1 MSASAEESAVK
12 VCVRVRP
19 LIEREERATAEDS
32 VPVPL
37 YWKADRKSIHQLDD
51 GVTTK
56 SFSYDRVFSSSET
69 TNHLYQDIAK
79 PLVVSAVEGYNGT
92 IFAYGQTSSGKT
104 FTMMGSKLVPGV
116 IPLSMEEV
124 FQTIQNYPQKEFLL
138 RVSYMEIYNETVTD
152 LLVDSWKRK
161 PLEVREAL
169 NKNIYVADLT
179 EELVT
184 CPAQALAWVCKGEK
198 NRHYGKTKMNERSS
212 RSHTI
217 FRMILESREKSDPA
231 SGDNSE
237 GAIIVSH
244 LNLVDLAGSERA
256 SQTGAEGARFKE
268 GCNINRSLFTLAQVI
283 KKLSDESQRGFTNY
297 RDSKLTRILQNSL
310 GGNAKTVIICTITM
324 AALEET
330 LSTLQFA
337 STAKKMKNDPHV
349 TEVSDDGALLK
360 RYRNEIVDLKRRLQ
374 EVSSVTHVTATEK
387 ETLSQLLQEKDQLQ
401 KEQQDRIKNLT
412 KLLVTGSSLMPAKK
426 IPKRRVT
433 WGGKL
438 VRLSGTTECDVGQSD
453 LSFAEHFSRKRKADS
468 SSMELLEEDEEFD
481 SRWEIPEEYSF
492 TTDTGSVRAHGDS
505 SDFVSPSGSGK
516 KEADLERQ
524 LEEERGEREE
534 AQANVAS
541 LEGRLEAER
550 GEREEV
556 LAKLSSLE
564 GRLEKERGEKEE
576 VLAKLSS
583 LEEERREK
591 EEVLAKLSSLEEE
604 RSGGE
609 EVLSRAASLQQQ
621 VELLAR
627 EKREAWEEVE
637 RLEQRALELEV
648 QRSAQAQEQQEQVQM
663 LELRLADLQEQSHTE
678 AEPDE
683 QMKKEFAETIR
694 MCETLVSEK
703 EMVFAERDY
712 LRQEMELLLGQVS
725 SLEKEKG
732 SLAQEL
738 RDFKELEE
746 FKALEDDCSDDEKRV
761 LQNEI
766 VTLKSNVESWERKCR
781 DLESQL
787 GSMSGK
793 LAKKSSWAQELE
805 SMQGKDLLQE
815 VSELRRSLDDAEV
828 LGRDNRKEWA
838 VLRSQ
843 NLSLKERD
851 VELSSSH
858 QQMVVEVG
866 GLRSQLE
873 KEKSRF
879 KSMQTDLQ
887 KELTMAF
894 KENTKLTALL
904 DGKVPSHLL
913 ENVHLEGTIASLNEE
928 LVARLEAE
936 SALREELKTS
946 QEAESAL
953 REQLKTAQEAESAL
967 REELKMALEAE
978 SALREGLNTAQ
989 EAESAL
995 REELNTAQEAESAL
1009 REELNIAQEAE
1020 SALREELK
1028 MAQEA
1033 ESALREEVSCSEQQ
1047 CSLLEGQ
1054 LRGLLEEKVALKEE
1068 KETLQEEKETL
1079 QEEKE
1084 TLQEEKETLQE
1095 EKETLQ
1101 EEKETLK
1108 EEKVALK
1115 EEKETLQVEKETL
1128 QVEKETL
1135 QEEKET
1141 LKEEKVALMEEK
1153 ETLQVE
1159 KKTLQEEKETLQVE
1173 KETLQEEKETL
1184 QVEKETLQEEKETL
1198 QEEKETL
1205 KEEKET
1211 LKEEKVALMEEK
1223 ETLQEEKETLKA
1235 EEETLQE
1242 EKKTLKEEKQAL
1254 QENISHHEPSRSLEE
1269 QIQGSVSGPEEVEGV
1284 VSAPSQESSPLQSL
1298 LAALREEKE
1307 TLKEGMAALR
1317 EEKDQLQM
1325 DLLENVDMM
1334 IENQDELRSALG
1346 TINKQKEQIRG
1357 LVSLPTANQNAPALD
1372 SAHIEDLQN
1381 QVKALHAE
1389 LESVRS
1395 ERHSQSSDGGREEV
1409 DRLVSEVS
1417 ALSLEREQLQA
1428 LLEALR
1434 EEKAQLREE
1443 MDDKIQMILLQQQPG
1458 IGQQPSLS
1466 DELGSLDQYRMDDL
1480 QGPLESVTE
1489 EKDRLE
1495 REVQLSMEKVKALH
1509 EELQSVRSERDSQS
1523 SVGGQEEVDRLVSEV
1538 SALSLE
1544 REQLQALLEDLREE
1558 MVQLREKLEDK
1569 TRMEVEETSS
1579 QTEVEVVL
1587 RPQEVE
1593 ETSSQTEVVVQD
1605 YEAQLQELKQQIQS
1619 LSAELQS
1626 VRSERVSQSS
1636 IGGLEEVGRL
1646 VSEVSAL
1653 SLEREQLQALLE
1665 ALREEKAQDKIHMD
1679 QVNLEQR
1686 ADHQEKEDLL
1696 AQQIQQLDKQLTE
1709 IRMERSELQE
1719 ELAHMEEEKTGLQEE
1734 LARMEEEKTGL
1745 QEELAHMEEEKT
1757 GLQEALARMEEEKT
1771 GLLEELARMEE
1782 EKTGLQE
1789 ELAHMEEEK
1798 TGLQEALART
1808 EEAKTGL
1815 QEALA
1820 RTEEVKT
1827 GLLEALARMEEVK
1840 TGPLEALA
1848 RTEEEK
1854 TGLQEEL
1861 ARMEEEKTGL
1871 QEELAHME
1879 EEKTGLQEAL
1889 ARMEEEKTG
1898 LQEALARME
1907 EEKTGLL
1914 EALARTEEAK
1924 TGLQEALARTEEEK
1938 TGLQEELARMEEEK
1952 TGLQEELARMEEE
1965 KTGLQ
1970 EELARMEEEKTGLQE
1985 EVGRS
1990 LEENRAFKEEV
2001 STITK
2006 EKTGLQEELAHM
2018 EEEKTGLQEVVTRM
2032 EEEKTGLQEKL
2043 ARMEKEKT
2051 GLQEKLAYVEKEKTG
2066 LQEVLD
2072 RLEEDKT
2079 GLQESRNR
2087 MEEEEEKTGL
2097 REVVTRRAEEDTTR
2111 RLKESDES
2119 FQLFIGR
2126 CCTLSMAPLEQTL
2139 VDISVV
2145 KDQHLL
2151 ALPKALVQLYNQILE
2166 NNSQANQGLRDTM
2179 TVLKGHASVFR
2190 DVMEELVHG
2199 DLGVLEQQR
2208 LQDVLLSAP
2217 VTPDDDLHAQ
2227 WERRLPALLDRRERH
2242 LQRTSSLLEGLEQS
2256 LGSVPRSMAAQ
2267 LGETGHFLQGL
2278 RDACSHAPL
2287 DLRAVEDLLTAEAER
2302 SSNAAQL
2309 STNTLQVILETQG
2322 RVCQELEE
2330 LKVETTNVLEEERSK
2345 TSALLGV
2352 DSAALD
2358 PGQLELLRDN
2368 QKLLL
2373 QLHRSQ
2379 EQLTALRREL
2389 EGLEEAQRRSSER
2402 LTINKRTT
2410 QLLQTELQDACAKI
2424 HDKETAINTL
2434 RGKLRLSEEAQA
2446 QMQAPPSILE
2456 REELRGKVLKLE
2468 VEVTSVTT
2476 KHQKE
2481 VKSLSSLLNIK
2492 EESLRKLRETLRK
2505 SQKEQQ
2511 ESFLQGE
2518 DLYCR
2523 LTHPEGSKV
2532 QTSGS
2537 LERSKLEEEIRLLQL
2552 KVTELQSLLS
2562 SQKAEISSHQAEISK
2577 WQSRARTLKE
2587 KTKAMRPH
2595 LAAPTTPS
2603 KRGLLP
2609 DDAAAADSA
2618 ASDSA
2623 LFCCSPKKF
2632 HRALDSPRRGGD
2644 SPRRVLEAPVNVP
2657 DPNQTYGVDS
2667 TEFLRSTLARPKQ
2680 FFDNSTLGINP
2691 GSSSAVEQKE
2701 EMWPMS
2707 PKKEEMCTSQ

>member
-1544 REQLQALLEDLREE
+1544 REQLQALLE
-1558 MVQLREKLEDK
+1558 
-1569 TRMEVEETSS
+1569 
-1579 QTEVEVVL
+1579 
-1587 RPQEVE
+1587 
-1593 ETSSQTEVVVQD
+1593 
-1605 YEAQLQELKQQIQS
+1605 
-1619 LSAELQS
+1619 
-1626 VRSERVSQSS
+1626 
-1636 IGGLEEVGRL
+1636 
-1646 VSEVSAL
+1646 
-1653 SLEREQLQALLE
+1653 

>member
-1 MSASAEESAVK
+1 MSVLAEESAVK

-184 CPAQALAWVCKGEK
+184 CPAQALSWVFKGEK

-438 VRLSGTTECDVGQSD
+438 VRLSGTTECHVDQSD

-505 SDFVSPSGSGK
+505 SDFVSPSGSGQ
-516 KEADLERQ
+516 KEADLERRLEEERGEREEAQ
-524 LEEERGEREE
+524 ANVASLEGRLEEERGEREE

-604 RSGGE
+604 RREKEEVLAKLSSLEEERREKEEVLAKLSSLEEERSGGG

-648 QRSAQAQEQQEQVQM
+648 QRSAQAQEQLEQVQM

-683 QMKKEFAETIR
+683 QMKKEFEETIR

-712 LRQEMELLLGQVS
+712 LRQEMALLLGQVS
-725 SLEKEKG
+725 SLEQEKG

-761 LQNEI
+761 FQNEI
-766 VTLKSNVESWERKCR
+766 VSLKSNVESWERKCR

-787 GSMSGK
+787 GSMSGQ

-828 LGRDNRKEWA
+828 LGRDTRKEWA

-887 KELTMAF
+887 KELTVAF

-928 LVARLEAE
+928 LVARSEAESVLREELTTSQGAE
-936 SALREELKTS
+936 SALREELK
-946 QEAESAL
+946 
-953 REQLKTAQEAESAL
+953 
-967 REELKMALEAE
+967 
-978 SALREGLNTAQ
+978 TAQ

-1009 REELNIAQEAE
+1009 REGLKMAQEAESALMEGLNTAQEAE

-1028 MAQEA
+1028 TAQEAESALREELNMAQEA

-1068 KETLQEEKETL
+1068 KETLQEEKDTL
-1079 QEEKE
+1079 QVEKE
-1084 TLQEEKETLQE
+1084 TLQ
-1095 EKETLQ
+1095 
-1101 EEKETLK
+1101 

-1115 EEKETLQVEKETL
+1115 EEKETLQEEKVALKE
-1128 QVEKETL
+1128 EKETL
-1135 QEEKET
+1135 QEEKEA
-1141 LKEEKVALMEEK
+1141 LKEEK
-1153 ETLQVE
+1153 ETLQEE
-1159 KKTLQEEKETLQVE
+1159 KEALKEEKDTLQEEKDTLQEEKDTLQEEKDTLQEEKEAL
-1173 KETLQEEKETL
+1173 KEEKETL

-1205 KEEKET
+1205 KEEKA
-1211 LKEEKVALMEEK
+1211 ALMEEK
-1223 ETLQEEKETLKA
+1223 ETLQEEKETLQEEKKTLKA

-1284 VSAPSQESSPLQSL
+1284 VSAPSQESSPLQVL
-1298 LAALREEKE
+1298 LVALREEKE

-1325 DLLENVDMM
+1325 DLQENVDMM

-1357 LVSLPTANQNAPALD
+1357 LVSLPTANRNAPALD
-1372 SAHIEDLQN
+1372 SAHMEDLQN

-1395 ERHSQSSDGGREEV
+1395 ERDSQSSVGGRGEV

-1466 DELGSLDQYRMDDL
+1466 DELGSLDQYRVDDL

-1495 REVQLSMEKVKALH
+1495 REVQLSMEKVKALQ

-1523 SVGGQEEVDRLVSEV
+1523 SVGGREEVDRLVSEV
-1538 SALSLE
+1538 STLSLE
-1544 REQLQALLEDLREE
+1544 REQLQALLEALREE

-1569 TRMEVEETSS
+1569 TRMEVEDTCSQTEVEVVLRPQEVEETSSQTEVEVVLRPQEVEETSS

-1636 IGGLEEVGRL
+1636 VGGREEVDRL

-1696 AQQIQQLDKQLTE
+1696 AQQIQQLEKQLTE

-1719 ELAHMEEEKTGLQEE
+1719 ELAHMEEEKTGLQE
-1734 LARMEEEKTGL
+1734 G
-1745 QEELAHMEEEKT
+1745 LAHME
-1757 GLQEALARMEEEKT
+1757 A
-1771 GLLEELARMEE
+1771 
-1782 EKTGLQE
+1782 
-1789 ELAHMEEEK
+1789 
-1798 TGLQEALART
+1798 
-1808 EEAKTGL
+1808 
-1815 QEALA
+1815 
-1820 RTEEVKT
+1820 
-1827 GLLEALARMEEVK
+1827 
-1840 TGPLEALA
+1840 
-1848 RTEEEK
+1848 EK

-1871 QEELAHME
+1871 QEKLAYV
-1879 EEKTGLQEAL
+1879 EK
-1889 ARMEEEKTG
+1889 
-1898 LQEALARME
+1898 
-1907 EEKTGLL
+1907 EKTGLL
-1914 EALARTEEAK
+1914 E
-1924 TGLQEALARTEEEK
+1924 
-1938 TGLQEELARMEEEK
+1938 ELAHMEEEK

-1965 KTGLQ
+1965 KTGLL
-1970 EELARMEEEKTGLQE
+1970 EALA
-1985 EVGRS
+1985 
-1990 LEENRAFKEEV
+1990 
-2001 STITK
+2001 
-2006 EKTGLQEELAHM
+2006 
-2018 EEEKTGLQEVVTRM
+2018 RM

-2043 ARMEKEKT
+2043 AYVEKEKTGLQEKLAYVEKEKTGLQEELAKRVEENGAFKEEVSLNRKDKTGLQEVVARMEEEKTGLQEKLAYVEEEKT

-2079 GLQESRNR
+2079 GLWEVRNR
-2087 MEEEEEKTGL
+2087 MEEEEEEKTGL

-2126 CCTLSMAPLEQTL
+2126 CCTHSVAPLEQTL

-2190 DVMEELVHG
+2190 DVMEELVNG

-2242 LQRTSSLLEGLEQS
+2242 LQRMSSLLEGLEQS

-2278 RDACSHAPL
+2278 RDACSHTPL
-2287 DLRAVEDLLTAEAER
+2287 DLRTVEDLLTAEVER
-2302 SSNAAQL
+2302 SSTAAQL

-2322 RVCQELEE
+2322 RVCQELEA

-2358 PGQLELLRDN
+2358 PDQLQLLRDN

-2446 QMQAPPSILE
+2446 QMEAPPSVLE
-2456 REELRGKVLKLE
+2456 LEELRGKVLKLE
-2468 VEVTSVTT
+2468 VEVTSATT

-2523 LTHPEGSKV
+2523 LTHPEGSNV

-2577 WQSRARTLKE
+2577 WRSRALTLKE
-2587 KTKAMRPH
+2587 KAKAMRPH

-2603 KRGLLP
+2603 KKRLFP
-2609 DDAAAADSA
+2609 DAAAAAAAAASDSA

-2623 LFCCSPKKF
+2623 LFCSSPKRF

-2644 SPRRVLEAPVNVP
+2644 SPRRVLEAPANVP

-2701 EMWPMS
+2701 EMWPVS

>member
-1095 EKETLQ
+1095 EKETL
-1101 EEKETLK
+1101 
-1108 EEKVALK
+1108 K

-1135 QEEKET
+1135 Q
-1141 LKEEKVALMEEK
+1141 
-1153 ETLQVE
+1153 
-1159 KKTLQEEKETLQVE
+1159 
-1173 KETLQEEKETL
+1173 
-1184 QVEKETLQEEKETL
+1184 
-1198 QEEKETL
+1198 
-1205 KEEKET
+1205 EEKET

-1569 TRMEVEETSS
+1569 TRMEVEDTCSQTEVEVVLRPQEVEETSS

-1636 IGGLEEVGRL
+1636 IGGLEEVDRL

-2644 SPRRVLEAPVNVP
+2644 SPRRVLEAPANVP